1 MSDSALAAPLGT
13 TIRQMRE
20 TRGWSQ
26 ELLAEKADLN
36 RSYVGELERGKVLAS
51 VLTLEK
57 LARAFG
63 FSAAHLISQ
72 AELLASYRHVRGL
85 QLTAIAC

>member
-1 MSDSALAAPLGT
+1 MSQSELAVSLGIAT
-13 TIRQMRE
+13 RQQRE
-20 TRGWSQ
+20 SRGWSQ
-26 ELLAEKADLN
+26 EWLAEKADLN

-57 LARAFG
+57 LSRAFG
-63 FSAAHLISQ
+63 FSAAHLLSQ
-72 AELLASYRHVRGL
+72 AELLASHRHVRGL